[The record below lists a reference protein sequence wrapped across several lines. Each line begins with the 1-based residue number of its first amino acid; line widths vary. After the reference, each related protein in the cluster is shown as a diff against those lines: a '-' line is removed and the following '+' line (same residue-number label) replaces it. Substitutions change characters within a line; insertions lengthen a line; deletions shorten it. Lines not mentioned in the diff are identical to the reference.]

1 MKADSSAAA
10 HDDDD
15 DGDLP
20 VAVSIRIGSLL
31 LLEGRRR
38 ATFPL
43 PSAATSSSITLYQL
57 ALRRSALRLKRRA
70 AKGNSLNVCLSVF
83 PPIRSTRPVRLLS
96 AARRPGPANPA
107 EHDEPT
113 AQRTLSA
120 GETPHPSD
128 GALYNNSNNDD
139 DDGGWS
145 QVGRLAAEG

>member
-1 MKADSSAAA
+1 MMMMMMATYLLLCLSGLDRCCCWKE
-10 HDDDD
+10 D
-15 DGDLP
+15 DGQLFLFP
-20 VAVSIRIGSLL
+20 AQPHPPQSL
-31 LLEGRRR
+31 
-38 ATFPL
+38 
-43 PSAATSSSITLYQL
+43 STSSLYGAQPCG
-57 ALRRSALRLKRRA
+57 SSGERRA
-70 AKGNSLNVCLSVF
+70 AKGNSLNVYLSVF

-139 DDGGWS
+139 DDGGRL
-145 QVGRLAAEG
+145 QVGWLAAEG